1 MASAQLFSDLPLSER
16 LALARRG
23 TAHYSSQLALIDAV
37 DFGEPTLLS
46 GWSRAHLIAHVAYN
60 AAALCNL
67 MHWARTGEKTPMYA
81 SPDARGKEIEFG
93 ATLIPDALR
102 NLHDHT
108 VARLDVAWRD
118 LPEKCWHNQVTTA
131 QGRDVPAE
139 ETLWMRSREV
149 WIHAVDL
156 DVTAG
161 FGDIP
166 EVILR
171 TLLHEI
177 PGKWAGKGTGKDL
190 VLVEEGG
197 RGERVA
203 VTESAT
209 REVRGSLAG
218 LVRWAA
224 GRGTG
229 GVDTD
234 AEPPRWL

>member
-1 MASAQLFSDLPLSER
+1 M
-16 LALARRG
+16 
-23 TAHYSSQLALIDAV
+23 
-37 DFGEPTLLS
+37 
-46 GWSRAHLIAHVAYN
+46 AYN

-67 MHWARTGEKTPMYA
+67 MHWATTGEETPMYA
-81 SPDARGKEIEFG
+81 SPEARGKEIEFG

-108 VARLDVAWRD
+108 IARLDVAWRD
-118 LPEKCWHNQVTTA
+118 APEEAWSHQVKTA

-139 ETLWMRSREV
+139 ETLWMRTREV

-166 EVILR
+166 EVVLR

-177 PGKWAGKGTGKDL
+177 PGKWAGKNVGEDL
-190 VLVEEGG
+190 VLVEEDGA
-197 RGERVA
+197 GERVA
-203 VTESAT
+203 VTEGAAT
-209 REVRGSLAG
+209 EVRGSLAG

-224 GRGTG
+224 GRGAQ